1 MITPKFKPVEAG
13 IIKEGMKLL
22 VTGVPSLHAF
32 KDNKHSRN
40 AWEKL
45 FLGKLVEIVDMQYCK
60 EGLIGVCLASARMTS
75 TNYVQESCLLDIGI
89 RD

>member
-13 IIKEGMKLL
+13 IIEEGMKLL
-22 VTGVPSLHAF
+22 VTGVPSLNAF
-32 KDNKHSRN
+32 DGREHMRD

-45 FLGKLVEIVDMQYCK
+45 FLAKEVVVVDMQYCK
-60 EGLIGVCLASARMTS
+60 EGLIGVSLASARMTS
-75 TNYVQESCLLDIGI
+75 TNYVHEGCLLDIGI

>member
-13 IIKEGMKLL
+13 IIEEGMKLL
-22 VTGVPSLHAF
+22 VTGVPSLNAF
-32 KDNKHSRN
+32 SDNKHSRD

-45 FLGKLVEIVDMQYCK
+45 FLGKEIVVVDMQYCK

-75 TNYVQESCLLDIGI
+75 TNYVHEGCLLDIGI
-89 RD
+89 RE

>member
-22 VTGVPSLHAF
+22 VTGVPSLNAF
-32 KDNKHSRN
+32 DGRGHMKN

-45 FLGKLVEIVDMQYCK
+45 FLGKEVVVVDMQYCK

-75 TNYVQESCLLDIGI
+75 TNYVHEGCLLDIGI
-89 RD
+89 RE